1 MDEKKLNMEEQFI
14 TDEMRSVSNL
24 TRDIDISGNVMKSI
38 KDMED
43 HKKPYKINPFRW
55 SYAITL
61 AGLFLIVIISFSFFF
76 LEKEYSGNSTNGNN
90 KIMIKSVE
98 IEGKEAKKYFYNSG
112 NKNRVVIW
120 VQKYSEG

>member
-1 MDEKKLNMEEQFI
+1 MDEKKLNMEEQSI
-14 TDEMRSVSNL
+14 ADEMRSVSNL

-55 SYAITL
+55 SFAITL
-61 AGLFLIVIISFSFFF
+61 AGLFLIIIVSFSFFF
-76 LEKEYSGNSTNGNN
+76 LEKEYNGNSINGNN
-90 KIMIKSVE
+90 KIMINSVE
-98 IEGKEAKKYFYNSG
+98 IDGKEAKKYFYNSG

>member
-1 MDEKKLNMEEQFI
+1 MDEKKLNMEDQSI

-43 HKKPYKINPFRW
+43 HKKPYRINPFRW

-61 AGLFLIVIISFSFFF
+61 AGLFLIIIISFSFFF
-76 LEKEYSGNSTNGNN
+76 LEKEYNGNSANGNN
-90 KIMIKSVE
+90 KIMIRSVE

>member
-1 MDEKKLNMEEQFI
+1 MDEKKLNMEEQSI

-24 TRDIDISGNVMKSI
+24 TRDIDISGKVMKSI

-61 AGLFLIVIISFSFFF
+61 AGLFLIIIVSFSFFF

>member
-1 MDEKKLNMEEQFI
+1 MDEKKLNMEDQSI

-24 TRDIDISGNVMKSI
+24 TRDIDISGKVMKSI

-61 AGLFLIVIISFSFFF
+61 AGLFLIIIISFSFFL
-76 LEKEYSGNSTNGNN
+76 LEKEYNGNSTNGNN
-90 KIMIKSVE
+90 RIMIKSVE

>member
-1 MDEKKLNMEEQFI
+1 MDKKKISRDERSISN
-14 TDEMRSVSNL
+14 EMRSVSKK

-38 KDMED
+38 REMED
-43 HKKPYKINPFRW
+43 HKKSFKINPFRW

-61 AGLFLIVIISFSFFF
+61 AGLFLILMISFTFFF
-76 LEKEYSGNSTNGNN
+76 LEKEYNGNSGKNN
-90 KIMIKSVE
+90 KKILIRSVE
-98 IEGKEAKKYFYNSG
+98 IEGREAKKYFYNSE

>member
-1 MDEKKLNMEEQFI
+1 MDEKILNMEAKSI
-14 TDEMRSVSNL
+14 ADEMRSVSNL

-61 AGLFLIVIISFSFFF
+61 AGLFLIIIISFSFFL
-76 LEKEYSGNSTNGNN
+76 LEKEYNGNSTNGNN
-90 KIMIKSVE
+90 RIMIKSVE

>member
-1 MDEKKLNMEEQFI
+1 MEKNKLNMEEQSI
-14 TDEMRSVSNL
+14 TDELSSVSNL
-24 TRDIDISGNVMKSI
+24 TRNIDISGNVMKSI
-38 KDMED
+38 KEMED
-43 HKKPYKINPFRW
+43 HKKPLRINPFRW

-61 AGLFLIVIISFSFFF
+61 AGLFLVIIVSFTFFF
-76 LEKEYSGNSTNGNN
+76 LEKEYNRDSTNGNN

-98 IEGKEAKKYFYNSG
+98 IEGKEAKKYFYNSE